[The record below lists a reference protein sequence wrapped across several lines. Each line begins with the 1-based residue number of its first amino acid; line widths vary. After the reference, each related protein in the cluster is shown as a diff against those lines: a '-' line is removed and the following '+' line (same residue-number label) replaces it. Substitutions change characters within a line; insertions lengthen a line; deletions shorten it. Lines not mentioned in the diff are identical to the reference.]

1 MMNCIYNEV
10 NSVPRRS
17 AVAQIQANKSV
28 SCIKAIEMQISRD
41 LGMSEIEFFY
51 DYYNYLS
58 LISLDRAYSERC
70 HASGGVIYYSM
81 TVTSEIFL

>member
-1 MMNCIYNEV
+1 MNCIYNEV

-17 AVAQIQANKSV
+17 AVAQIQANKST

-51 DYYNYLS
+51 DYYNYLF
-58 LISLDRAYSERC
+58 LISLDRAYYERY
-70 HASGGVIYYSM
+70 HASGGVIY
-81 TVTSEIFL
+81 